1 MFHCIA
7 CTCNCR
13 QCCDVRPNTHVRIR
27 GCAIPL
33 PKLEGKICFNMSH
46 APAVPS
52 DTAGLCDMC
61 AILIQGRYY
70 SLSKTNLCLYVIKSG
85 FINFRHLR
93 SDVTDVHPSR
103 PYYLAAWLHN
113 YFGRRQFDLWRSGYY
128 GTQPRRVRSSRD
140 QRDPLLLH
148 TRDILE

>member
-1 MFHCIA
+1 MLYVGYVLEKHLDVNAIIDNVVTSDLIRMCVCGSALYHCHNWREGLFHCIA

-27 GCAIPL
+27 VYVITL
-33 PKLEGKICFNMSH
+33 PKLEGKICFTLSH

-70 SLSKTNLCLYVIKSG
+70 SLSKTNLCLYVIK
-85 FINFRHLR
+85 
-93 SDVTDVHPSR
+93 
-103 PYYLAAWLHN
+103 
-113 YFGRRQFDLWRSGYY
+113 
-128 GTQPRRVRSSRD
+128 
-140 QRDPLLLH
+140 
-148 TRDILE
+148 